1 MSIIVTVKFLA
12 NVEIFMK
19 KREMK
24 VTLDGSKRQ
33 TVGDVIVEITKLE
46 GKDLKNKVMD
56 EQGKS
61 RATVRVVL
69 NDKLLF
75 QDPFEATVKNGD
87 TILIFPL
94 LAGG

>member
-1 MSIIVTVKFLA
+1 M
-12 NVEIFMK
+12 
-19 KREMK
+19 
-24 VTLDGSKRQ
+24 
-33 TVGDVIVEITKLE
+33 E

-75 QDPFEATVKNGD
+75 LF
-87 TILIFPL
+87 I
-94 LAGG
+94 GGRDFGFFS

>member
-1 MSIIVTVKFLA
+1 MSIVVSVKFLA
-12 NVEIFMK
+12 NVEIFMG
-19 KREMK
+19 KREMT
-24 VTLDGSKRQ
+24 VTFDGSKRQ

-75 QDPFEATVKNGD
+75 QDPFEASVKNGD